1 MQQRLVELIEQLS
14 NDEITAELL
23 RINDDLN
30 NLFLRYGRWEKNRE
44 AGSGQQS
51 ASAML
56 AKAMGPPPKEKEKQV
71 DDSLIDLSAD
81 DDLTDQLS
89 KLSTTGVSAT
99 AQLASLGTVTAR
111 NGPTEKDDEFD
122 MFAQSRNASYE
133 NTKKT

>member
-51 ASAML
+51 ATAVL
-56 AKAMGPPPKEKEKQV
+56 ARALGPAPKDKQ
-71 DDSLIDLSAD
+71 DDSLIDLGG
-81 DDLTDQLS
+81 DDLPDQLAKMS
-89 KLSTTGVSAT
+89 
-99 AQLASLGTVTAR
+99 
-111 NGPTEKDDEFD
+111 
-122 MFAQSRNASYE
+122 
-133 NTKKT
+133 